1 MALLAGRHWRAL
13 GAVFGSAAALCGL
26 SLIIFGWETWQDY
39 LAAAAGSHA
48 TYASGRINFGG
59 FVTPFGGVL
68 LAGGTP
74 NAAYMA
80 QAAATLGAGLLVAF
94 VWRRGLPLPIR
105 AATLAAATL
114 VAVPVAL
121 IYDLM
126 LAAVAA
132 AWLVR
137 DPAGLD
143 GWERVAL
150 TAFFVLSMTPP
161 SLAEAWH
168 VPAGPIVALAL
179 LVLIAARALGAIP
192 RLDRVGATLA

>member
-1 MALLAGRHWRAL
+1 
-13 GAVFGSAAALCGL
+13 L
-26 SLIIFGWETWQDY
+26 SLIVFGWQTWQSF
-39 LAAAAGSHA
+39 LAAAAGSHS

-59 FVTPFGGVL
+59 FITPFGGVL

-74 NAAYMA
+74 NAAYVA

-105 AATLAAATL
+105 GAALAAATL

-137 DPAGLD
+137 DPAGLA
-143 GWERVAL
+143 GWERIAL
-150 TAFFVLSMTPP
+150 TALFVLSMTPP
-161 SLAEAWH
+161 GLTEAWH
-168 VPAGPIVALAL
+168 VPAGPIVTLGLLA
-179 LVLIAARALGAIP
+179 LIAARALGTIP
-192 RLDRVGATLA
+192 STGQVGATLA